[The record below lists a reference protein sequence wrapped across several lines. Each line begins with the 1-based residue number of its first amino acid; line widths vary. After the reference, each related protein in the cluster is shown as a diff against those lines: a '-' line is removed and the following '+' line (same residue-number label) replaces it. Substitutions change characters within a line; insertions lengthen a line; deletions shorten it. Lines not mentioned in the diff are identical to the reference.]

1 MTVGFIG
8 LGRMGRGMA
17 ANIAAGP
24 EDLVVHDVVPAA
36 AESLRERGAQV
47 AASVGDLTR
56 RSDVLFTS
64 LPGPPEVE
72 AVVFGE
78 DGVLANL
85 RPGQVLFDLST
96 SSIALSRRIDAAFTE
111 RGATVL
117 DAPVS
122 GGPAGAASGD
132 LVVWV
137 GGSREAFDAHR
148 KTLELFSTPHYVGGL
163 TTGTVTKLA
172 HNMSGYLFLLSM
184 AETFSLGVKAGAD
197 PLELWKA
204 LRLGVIGKQP
214 VINMLVKQ
222 FLPGEYETPAFL
234 MKLAHKDVSL
244 ATQLGRELGVPM
256 RLSNL
261 TLEEMTEA
269 LARGFGDEDSRA
281 YLKLQLERAG
291 VEIAVDKDELA
302 RAVEEGPV
310 MR

>member
-1 MTVGFIG
+1 
-8 LGRMGRGMA
+8 MGRGMA
-17 ANIAAGP
+17 SNIAAGA
-24 EDLVVHDVVPAA
+24 DLVVYDVAPEATVP
-36 AESLRERGAQV
+36 LRELGAQV
-47 AASVGDLTR
+47 ADSVGDLTR

-72 AVVFGE
+72 AAVFGK
-78 DGVLANL
+78 DGILDNL

-96 SSIALSRRIDAAFTE
+96 SSLALARRIDDAFAE
-111 RGATVL
+111 RGASML

-137 GGSREAFDAHR
+137 GGRRELYDQHR
-148 KTLELFSTPHYVGGL
+148 EILELFSTPHYVGGL

-172 HNMSGYLFLLSM
+172 HNMSGYLILLSL
-184 AETFSLGVKAGAD
+184 AETFSLAVKAGAD

-204 LRLGVIGKQP
+204 LRLGVVGKQP
-214 VINMLVKQ
+214 PINMLVNQ
-222 FLPGEYETPAFL
+222 FLPGKYEPPAFL
-234 MKLAHKDVSL
+234 MRLAHKDVSL

-269 LARGFGDEDSRA
+269 LARGFGDQDSRA

-291 VEIAVDKDELA
+291 VEIAVDPEELR
-302 RAVEEGPV
+302 RAVADSP
-310 MR
+310 RPASP

>member
-1 MTVGFIG
+1 MTVGFVG

-17 ANIAAGP
+17 SRLAAGQ
-24 EDLVVHDVVPAA
+24 EDLVVYDLAPDATA
-36 AESLRERGAQV
+36 PLRERGARV
-47 AASVGDLTR
+47 AANVGELTR
-56 RSDVLFTS
+56 HSDVLFAS
-64 LPGPPEVE
+64 LPGPPEV
-72 AVVFGE
+72 AACVFGE

-96 SSIALSRRIDAAFTE
+96 SSIALTRRIDAAFAE
-111 RGATVL
+111 HGAAVM

-122 GGPAGAASGD
+122 GGPTGAASGD
-132 LVVWV
+132 LVTWV
-137 GGSREAFDAHR
+137 GGPREVFDAHR

-172 HNMSGYLFLLSM
+172 HNMTGYLFLLSL

-204 LRLGVIGKQP
+204 LRLGVVGKQP
-214 VINMLVKQ
+214 ATNMLVKQ

-269 LARGFGDEDSRA
+269 LARGFGDQDSRS

-291 VEIAVDKDELA
+291 VEIAVDPDELA
-302 RAVEEGPV
+302 RAIKERP
-310 MR
+310 